1 MPSARVAPAFNH
13 CKTFSR
19 ELYNR
24 HDNVA
29 KMIGK
34 SLLTQL
40 KYQVINEEEG
50 YGSHDFIVSK
60 NDEPFKVEVEQ
71 KNAWINE
78 IFPFTSH
85 RVSYRKRTS
94 QADIFIQVSKSGNY
108 VAMCPMSVVLSSP
121 VVRTNTSLGTVNE
134 PFFDVPCSAMRYF
147 VLEDGIWYETYDD
160 DVPSAPSNLLG

>member
-1 MPSARVAPAFNH
+1 MPSARVVPEFNH
-13 CKTFSR
+13 RRTFTR

-78 IFPFTSH
+78 IFPFPSH
-85 RVSYRKRTS
+85 RVSHRKQTS
-94 QADIFIQVSKSGNY
+94 KADIFIQVSKSGNY
-108 VAMCPMSVVLSSP
+108 VAMCPMSVVLNSP

-147 VLEDGIWYETYDD
+147 VLEDGVWYETFDD
-160 DVPSAPSNLLG
+160 DVPSAPTILHG

>member
-121 VVRTNTSLGTVNE
+121 IVRTNTSLGTVNE

-160 DVPSAPSNLLG
+160 DVPSAPTILHG

>member
-78 IFPFTSH
+78 IFPFASH

-121 VVRTNTSLGTVNE
+121 IVRTNTSLGTVNE

-160 DVPSAPSNLLG
+160 DVPSAPTILHG

>member
-1 MPSARVAPAFNH
+1 MPSARVSPAYDH
-13 CKTFSR
+13 RKTFTR

-34 SLLTQL
+34 SLLSQM

-78 IFPFTSH
+78 NFPFTSH

-108 VAMCPMSVVLSSP
+108 VAMCPMSVVHASP
-121 VVRTNTSLGTVNE
+121 IVRTNTSLGTVNE

-160 DVPSAPSNLLG
+160 DVPSAPTILHG